1 MTGSEMIIQIV
12 NITEMFFTNMAVHSY
27 CVFMKS
33 CNMSLNTVGV
43 KHFVAEFAQ
52 DFHNIWKK
60 KQRVPGFI

>member
-1 MTGSEMIIQIV
+1 MTAEMIIQIV
-12 NITEMFFTNMAVHSY
+12 NITAMFFTNMAVHSY

-52 DFHNIWKK
+52 DFYNI
-60 KQRVPGFI
+60 